1 MKIKNMRIVEN
12 RKKFF
17 TVSIILI
24 AVGLAAM
31 IVNAFSGR
39 GALNFDVDFTGGTA
53 MTIDIGSEFDNNTV
67 LEVIA
72 EVTGQKSPQVQK
84 ILGTNQVSIK
94 IQSIDGETRTALI
107 NAITEKFGIG
117 NDNVLSVSDIS
128 GTVSGE
134 MQKAAVI
141 AVLIACAVMLVYI
154 SIRFSDFRMGISSII
169 ALVHDV
175 LIMISFYAVFRIPVN
190 NAFIAALLTV
200 LGYSINATIVIF
212 DRIRENRGSAV
223 KEGIPS
229 VVDRSVKQTMRRSLY
244 TSITTLVAIVPL
256 YLIGVEAVKE
266 FALPIMVGIISG
278 GYSSIFLSGSI
289 WYMLT
294 KKMKDLPD
302 PRDYY
307 DYANE

>member
-1 MKIKNMRIVEN
+1 M
-12 RKKFF
+12 
-17 TVSIILI
+17 
-24 AVGLAAM
+24 
-31 IVNAFSGR
+31 
-39 GALNFDVDFTGGTA
+39 
-53 MTIDIGSEFDNNTV
+53 
-67 LEVIA
+67 
-72 EVTGQKSPQVQK
+72 
-84 ILGTNQVSIK
+84 
-94 IQSIDGETRTALI
+94 
-107 NAITEKFGIG
+107 
-117 NDNVLSVSDIS
+117 LSVSDIS

-244 TSITTLVAIVPL
+244 TSITTLVAIAPL